1 MKISYIDNQSLPGNY
16 KVASQE
22 KVIRREEQEIKREG
36 SLSKTTN
43 INSAKKENPWLKKT
57 QLSEH
62 QEQDV
67 RGFDWKAA
75 VYGQIEPEKLKQ
87 EMGENIYKQY
97 TQTLDNYSEGLPN
110 SKKVNKFI

>member
-1 MKISYIDNQSLPGNY
+1 MKISYIDNQSLPSSY

-22 KVIRREEQEIKREG
+22 KVIRREEQEIKGEG
-36 SLSKTTN
+36 SFSKTNN
-43 INSAKKENPWLKKT
+43 ISSARKENPWLKKA

-62 QEQDV
+62 QEQDA

-87 EMGENIYKQY
+87 EMGENTYKQY
-97 TQTLDNYSEGLPN
+97 MQTLDNYSEGLPN
-110 SKKVNKFI
+110 SKKVDKFI